1 LYNPEIS
8 PDRRPREEHRMTA
21 IEARLLQRL
30 KQLPPSRVA
39 EVVDF
44 VEFLAAREERAA
56 AAARLKE
63 AMTRIDDLGLAPFSE
78 DEIEAEVQAVRAA
91 HPKNG

>member
-1 LYNPEIS
+1 
-8 PDRRPREEHRMTA
+8 MTA
-21 IEARLLQRL
+21 IETRLIERL

-56 AAARLKE
+56 AAVRLGEVFAK
-63 AMTRIDDLGLAPFSE
+63 IDALGLPPLSE
-78 DEIEAEVQAVRAA
+78 DEIEAEVQADRRARRQGA
-91 HPKNG
+91 